1 MIDKNKFEIIELE
14 KYKLGPEQIVNTYGK
29 LNFYIKNTLKS

>member
-1 MIDKNKFEIIELE
+1 MIDKNKFEILELE

-29 LNFYIKNTLKS
+29 EFIYYRIP

>member
-14 KYKLGPEQIVNTYGK
+14 KYKLGPDQIVNTYGNYLNK
-29 LNFYIKNTLKS
+29 LIY